1 MTLSSNLP
9 EIDHNSMKKRS
20 KALNELKSDILYGNN
35 LKVIGEERKILITEK
50 GSKGGY
56 IGRTNSYKPVIVQDA
71 KIGDFVEVTIKKAT
85 STYLKGSI
93 L

>member
-1 MTLSSNLP
+1 MS
-9 EIDHNSMKKRS
+9 
-20 KALNELKSDILYGNN
+20 LKSDILYENN
-35 LKVIGEERKILITEK
+35 LKLIGEERKILITEK

-56 IGRTNSYKPVIVQDA
+56 IGRTNSYKPVIVPEGQIGSFVNV
-71 KIGDFVEVTIKKAT
+71 KIEEAT